1 MSDMKWRSTSH
12 LSRWAAEE
20 QGTLTKPQQTDC
32 INCINA
38 HQTHCTIINITYLL
52 AQKMQSLFLSQAI
65 VLFQKTAD
73 LSVVLRNSGLAV
85 CSANRGILIRI
96 LWTRNIFVTFPKTN
110 TNNMTPQS
118 NNPINI
124 PLLSGWGARG
134 TSFSD
139 RINNPHRKRLAFTLW
154 KSNRLAWVLHLSWCV
169 KLESELSAKCN
180 NLQG

>member
-1 MSDMKWRSTSH
+1 MGPK
-12 LSRWAAEE
+12 
-20 QGTLTKPQQTDC
+20 
-32 INCINA
+32 NA
-38 HQTHCTIINITYLL
+38 VFI
-52 AQKMQSLFLSQAI
+52 SQAI

-96 LWTRNIFVTFPKTN
+96 LWTKNIFVTFPKTN

-124 PLLSGWGARG
+124 PLLSGGGARG

-139 RINNPHRKRLAFTLW
+139 RINIPHRKRLAFTL
-154 KSNRLAWVLHLSWCV
+154 
-169 KLESELSAKCN
+169 
-180 NLQG
+180 